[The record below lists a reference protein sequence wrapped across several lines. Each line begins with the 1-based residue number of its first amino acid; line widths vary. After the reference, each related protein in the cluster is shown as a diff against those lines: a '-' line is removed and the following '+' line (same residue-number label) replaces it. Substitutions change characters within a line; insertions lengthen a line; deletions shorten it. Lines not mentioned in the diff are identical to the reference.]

1 MDREEIIRMARE
13 AGFDPHDMSDDF
25 TCNLIDI
32 ERFAAL
38 VAAAERERVLEL
50 EDVAKEALDAIH
62 YWTWHGETQES
73 TALLN
78 VSHDN
83 LRDVLYPVGNDQMYR
98 PDEE

>member
-1 MDREEIIRMARE
+1 MDREDIIRMARE
-13 AGFDPHDMSDDF
+13 ADI
-25 TCNLIDI
+25 NLSTI
-32 ERFAAL
+32 EYYQKELEWFAAL
-38 VAAAERERVLEL
+38 VAAAERERILEL

>member
-1 MDREEIIRMARE
+1 MDREDIIRMARE
-13 AGFDPHDMSDDF
+13 AGMTGLESGGILENF
-25 TCNLIDI
+25 